1 MQDMGIKI
9 LFEGD
14 HLIRLLEGMGVTLR
28 ISLVSAGGSVILGMI
43 FGMLMMADHVVI
55 RWVSRIYLEFVRI
68 MPQLVLLFLAYFG
81 AAKHLGWDLSGEQ
94 AAAAVFTFWGT
105 AEMGDLVRGAL
116 QSIPRHQRQ
125 SGEALGLTKL
135 QIYRFILVPQA
146 LKRLIPQAV
155 NLITRMI
162 KTTSLVVL
170 IGVAEVVK
178 TGQQIIESARLTAPD
193 AALWA
198 YGAVFLLYFAVCW
211 PISAAAGLLEKHW
224 GEEV

>member
-43 FGMLMMADHVVI
+43 FGMLMMADHAVI

-81 AAKHLGWDLSGEQ
+81 AAKH

-193 AALWA
+193 AALWV